1 MKKILDKFK
10 SYLIINKKMM
20 LFLFI
25 IVLIGIITGSLFTI
39 FLNIDD
45 KTLIKNSLDLFFNNC
60 INDKLNYFEAFK
72 NSLFSNYFYTII
84 IWLLGISLI
93 GAVFAVPIAYFKSFI
108 LGFTISSIIT
118 NFGLKGVIIAILYI
132 FPHLIF
138 NLLII
143 MFITHYSVI
152 LSFKIFKSFFNKGV
166 IDFKF
171 IFRKYFIILIICLL
185 ILMLTSLYEGFV
197 IPLIFKTF
205 KGLITL

>member
-39 FLNIDD
+39 FLNVDD

-60 INDKLNYFEAFK
+60 INDKLNYFDAFK

-118 NFGLKGVIIAILYI
+118 NYGLKGVIIAILYI

-171 IFRKYFIILIICLL
+171 IFKKYFIILIICLM
-185 ILMLTSLYEGFV
+185 ILMLTSLYDGFV

-205 KGLITL
+205 KCLITL

>member
-60 INDKLNYFEAFK
+60 INDKLNYFDAFK

-93 GAVFAVPIAYFKSFI
+93 GSIFVVPIAYFKSFI

-118 NFGLKGVIIAILYI
+118 NFGLKGVIIAFLYI

-166 IDFKF
+166 VDFKF
-171 IFRKYFIILIICLL
+171 IFRKYFIILIICLI

>member
-1 MKKILDKFK
+1 MKNILDKFK

-39 FLNIDD
+39 FLNVDD

-60 INDKLNYFEAFK
+60 INDKLNYFDAFK

-118 NFGLKGVIIAILYI
+118 NYGLKGVIIAILYI

-152 LSFKIFKSFFNKGV
+152 LSFKIFKSFFNKGI

-171 IFRKYFIILIICLL
+171 IFKKYFIILIICLL

>member
-39 FLNIDD
+39 FLNVDD

-60 INDKLNYFEAFK
+60 INDKLNYFDAFK

-118 NFGLKGVIIAILYI
+118 NYGLKGVIIAILYI

-171 IFRKYFIILIICLL
+171 IFKKYFIILIICLM

-197 IPLIFKTF
+197 IPLIFKIF

>member
-72 NSLFSNYFYTII
+72 NSLFSSYFYTII

-93 GAVFAVPIAYFKSFI
+93 GAVFAVPIVYFKSFI

-118 NFGLKGVIIAILYI
+118 NYCLKGVIIAFLYI

-171 IFRKYFIILIICLL
+171 IFRKYFIILIICLM

-197 IPLIFKTF
+197 IPLIFKIF

>member
-60 INDKLNYFEAFK
+60 INDKLNYFDAFK

-93 GAVFAVPIAYFKSFI
+93 GSIFVVPIAYFKSFI

-171 IFRKYFIILIICLL
+171 IFRKYFIILIICLI

>member
-60 INDKLNYFEAFK
+60 INDKLNYFDAFK

-93 GAVFAVPIAYFKSFI
+93 GSIFVVPIAYFKSFI

-118 NFGLKGVIIAILYI
+118 NFGLKGVIIAFLYI

-171 IFRKYFIILIICLL
+171 IFRKYFIILIICLI

>member
-60 INDKLNYFEAFK
+60 INDKLNYFDAFK

-93 GAVFAVPIAYFKSFI
+93 GSIFVVPIAYFKSFI

-166 IDFKF
+166 VDFKF
-171 IFRKYFIILIICLL
+171 IFRKYFIILIICLI

-205 KGLITL
+205 KGLIML

>member
-39 FLNIDD
+39 FLNVDD

-60 INDKLNYFEAFK
+60 INDKLNYFDAFK

-93 GAVFAVPIAYFKSFI
+93 GAVFAVPIAYFKAFI

-166 IDFKF
+166 VDFKF
-171 IFRKYFIILIICLL
+171 IFRKYFIILIICLI

>member
-60 INDKLNYFEAFK
+60 INDKLNYFDAFK

-93 GAVFAVPIAYFKSFI
+93 GSIFVVPIAYFKSFI

-166 IDFKF
+166 VDFKF
-171 IFRKYFIILIICLL
+171 IFRKYFIILIICLI

>member
-25 IVLIGIITGSLFTI
+25 LVLIGIITGSLFTI

-60 INDKLNYFEAFK
+60 INDKLNYFDAFK

-93 GAVFAVPIAYFKSFI
+93 GSIFVVPIAYFKSFI

-171 IFRKYFIILIICLL
+171 IFRKYFIILIICLM

-197 IPLIFKTF
+197 IPLIFKIF

>member
-1 MKKILDKFK
+1 MKNILDKFK

-39 FLNIDD
+39 FLNVDD

-60 INDKLNYFEAFK
+60 INDKLNYFDAFK

-118 NFGLKGVIIAILYI
+118 NYGLKGVIIAILYI

-171 IFRKYFIILIICLL
+171 IFKKYFIILIICLL

>member
-93 GAVFAVPIAYFKSFI
+93 GSIFAVPIAYFKSFI

>member
-39 FLNIDD
+39 FLNVDD

-60 INDKLNYFEAFK
+60 INDKLNYLEAFK

-118 NFGLKGVIIAILYI
+118 NYGLKGVIIAILYI

-166 IDFKF
+166 VDFKF
-171 IFRKYFIILIICLL
+171 IFRKYFIILIICLI